1 MLFCVR
7 LENQSYFFFY
17 IFKFRNQQQTEMDSS
32 MAMKTFE
39 LSNNIDTVQSADE
52 IYKYSKEEQQ
62 GILQRKPWKK
72 E

>member
-1 MLFCVR
+1 
-7 LENQSYFFFY
+7 
-17 IFKFRNQQQTEMDSS
+17 

-39 LSNNIDTVQSADE
+39 LSNNIDSVQSADE

-62 GILQRKPWKK
+62 AILQRRPWTN